1 MGSTLILMR
10 RLLLAALM
18 ICLLLPAYSF
28 AAAGLQ
34 LSLELPYSLA
44 GQQMTVAPG
53 QQIHAMFNIENS
65 APESQRVTVRLELHL
80 DFRWKANRSTG
91 PSCKAL
97 ARPTS
102 CYNGS

>member
-65 APESQRVTVRLELHL
+65 APESQRVTVRLELPPG
-80 DFRWKANRSTG
+80 FRVDGTPELAALLVLLAHERS
-91 PSCKAL
+91 AL
-97 ARPTS
+97 QE
-102 CYNGS
+102 